1 MAEMTAEM
9 DQIQVPDGGVASFMM
24 SDEDI
29 ANLER
34 EEDQQLAEEVYGG
47 EGISQFTDV
56 AAQMASLGRFGDDV
70 IVHAQTGELVI
81 PKRILD
87 DNPEIKQMVFE
98 QLMAQG
104 IEDPEQYVVG
114 SGSASINPET
124 GLAEYFFKGIR
135 RAISKVAKGVKKVAS
150 KVVKVA
156 KKVAPIVLP
165 IALAMTPL
173 GPIYGAAL
181 GSGIGTLMQGGSFK
195 DALKSAAISGLSGA
209 AFQGF
214 KGPGT
219 FTENIGVALEAPGAR
234 FSQTLAG
241 ATGPDKFFRPYVG
254 DPVSPAGQTPTGSST
269 GPSTSP
275 SGASEYSL
283 AGQANRQSVTPE
295 GVFEQDISRTAPSS
309 SGTADLRGPQ
319 GGIFEE
325 TVSDAVQKPTSFMD
339 TAKDYYQ
346 KGKDFLFPSG
356 PSGADLAAEQAKFS
370 ESYAKGLMEANPGLS
385 AAEAKTAAD
394 AVARQQITME
404 SIQPGIISKYG
415 PLAATGLG
423 AMYLSGGFDTPEP
436 TPEEDSPLGVKRG
449 PTGVDLFQADPTKY
463 TVDVGTAAPVTYRAP
478 ETQYRSYL
486 NTLSPQLTYNPV
498 LPSSRPTEGSPF
510 YRDTRRDLNLLGES
524 VGYELRE
531 PPFYR
536 DTRRDL
542 NLLGESVGYQLRAKG
557 GEIFPRRTGG
567 IMPDEGVPGKDSV
580 RAMLMPGEFVM
591 TTDAVKGMGNGN
603 LRQGIKNMYG
613 VMANLERK
621 GRMA

>member
-9 DQIQVPDGGVASFMM
+9 DQMQVPDGGVASFMM

-29 ANLER
+29 ASLER
-34 EEDQQLAEEVYGG
+34 EEDQQVAEEVYGG
-47 EGISQFTDV
+47 EGISQFTDT

-81 PKRILD
+81 PKKILD
-87 DNPEIKQMVFE
+87 DNPEIKEAVFQ

-135 RAISKVAKGVKKVAS
+135 RAISKVAKGVKNVAS

-156 KKVAPIVLP
+156 KKIAPIVLP

-181 GSGIGTLMQGGSFK
+181 GSGIGTLVQGGSFK
-195 DALKSAAISGLSGA
+195 DALKAAAISGLSGA

-219 FTENIGVALEAPGAR
+219 FSENIGAALEAPGAR
-234 FSQTLAG
+234 FSQTVAG
-241 ATGPDKFFRPYVG
+241 ATGPDKFFRSYVG
-254 DPVSPAGQTPTGSST
+254 DPVSTAGQTTAGSST
-269 GPSTSP
+269 STSTSTSTNT

-283 AGQANRQSVTPE
+283 AGQANQQPVTTAE
-295 GVFEQDISRTAPSS
+295 GVFEQDISRAAPRS
-309 SGTADLRGPQ
+309 SGTPDLRGPQ
-319 GGIFEE
+319 GMNFGENATNVVKE
-325 TVSDAVQKPTSFMD
+325 PTSFMD
-339 TAKDYYQ
+339 TAKGYYQ

-356 PSGADLAAEQAKFS
+356 PSPDQYGGAYSDAYNSTLAATGNEAAAK
-370 ESYAKGLMEANPGLS
+370 
-385 AAEAKTAAD
+385 AAGDKAMD
-394 AVARQQITME
+394 ALTPNIFQT
-404 SIQPGIISKYG
+404 YG
-415 PLAATGLG
+415 PLAATGIG
-423 AMYLSGGFDTPEP
+423 AMYLGGGFDTPEDEP
-436 TPEEDSPLGVKRG
+436 
-449 PTGVDLFQADPTKY
+449 
-463 TVDVGTAAPVTYRAP
+463 VDVLDRDSEGNLITGSTLLASNPDKYMIP
-478 ETQYRSYL
+478 GL
-486 NTLSPQLTYNPV
+486 NTATITYGSPKTLYQSYRDQYK
-498 LPSSRPTEGSPF
+498 PSNAPIIEKSTTLGPGRNTNLMNNQMGDYQRFPSARPNVGSPF
-510 YRDTRRDLNLLGES
+510 SRTGTVE
-524 VGYELRE
+524 VFRE
-531 PPFYR
+531 
-536 DTRRDL
+536 
-542 NLLGESVGYQLRAKG
+542 KG
-557 GEIFPRRTGG
+557 GEIFPRRNGG

-603 LRQGIKNMYG
+603 LQQGIQNMYG